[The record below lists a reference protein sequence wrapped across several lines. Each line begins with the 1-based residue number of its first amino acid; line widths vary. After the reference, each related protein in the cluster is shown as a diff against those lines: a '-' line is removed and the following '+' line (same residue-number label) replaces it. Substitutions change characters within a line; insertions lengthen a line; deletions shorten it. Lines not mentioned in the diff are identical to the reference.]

1 MGLVFLTFVFRA
13 LPLEKVVL
21 EVMHENRRLIPG
33 TTLGDALRFVEQN
46 STEPQQAAPSG
57 GGDA

>member
-33 TTLGDALRFVEQN
+33 TLGDVLRFVEHN
-46 STEPQQAAPSG
+46 STEPQQAEPSG
-57 GGDA
+57 GGDP